1 MLILSKRR
9 RYASTTRHTRQSI
22 SPSNPSAETN
32 MTFTCN
38 GELDKDCPLDVIAR
52 FVK

>member
-1 MLILSKRR
+1 MLPQQGTQDKAYL
-9 RYASTTRHTRQSI
+9 HQ
-22 SPSNPSAETN
+22 NPSAETN